1 MRVYRRAE
9 FLKLPTGVLF
19 CRGKPWAWEELSVKG
34 ETLTNDFGELGL
46 QWIEADSSG
55 DASEMLDRMLEQG
68 ISAPL
73 QTSYGRDGR
82 FDDKDLFLVYERDD
96 LWQLAEAIDTAIGVA
111 KDIEYLATDTLA
123 GLGEADVPP
132 QE

>member
-9 FLKLPTGVLF
+9 FLKLPPGTLF

-34 ETLTNDFGELGL
+34 ENTGKDFTMRGL
-46 QWIEADSSG
+46 QWIEDESSAD
-55 DASEMLDRMLEQG
+55 ATETLDRMLEEG

-82 FDDKDLFLVYERDD
+82 FEDGDLFLVYELAD
-96 LWQLAEAIDTAIGVA
+96 LHQLHHIIDAAIGVA
-111 KDIEYLATDTLA
+111 KDIEYLATDVLA
-123 GLGEADVPP
+123 GIGEADVPP